1 MYSLDLHSWC
11 RRDPE
16 ILPSLPY
23 VFSPL
28 SRADPVL
35 KIPVIFFNYSAI
47 QLSEWLPFLAGKL
60 AGQHPE
66 GRACKPSV
74 FLQLGKTLHR
84 GIFRQQR
91 LGNGKYLT
99 SAGRL
104 PYVPF
109 TSSLPFLAI
118 SSNAAGRSRKIAAIL
133 AACAASFLCIDGQD
147 ILPRSKQFIKSI
159 AAFFHKQ
166 ASSQA
171 HNFKAAKIYFPKS
184 GLVEHN
190 PAA

>member
-23 VFSPL
+23 VFLRFPGQTL
-28 SRADPVL
+28 L

-74 FLQLGKTLHR
+74 FLQLGKTLH
-84 GIFRQQR
+84 
-91 LGNGKYLT
+91 
-99 SAGRL
+99 
-104 PYVPF
+104 P
-109 TSSLPFLAI
+109 
-118 SSNAAGRSRKIAAIL
+118 
-133 AACAASFLCIDGQD
+133 
-147 ILPRSKQFIKSI
+147 
-159 AAFFHKQ
+159 AAFSDSKGS
-166 ASSQA
+166 AMES
-171 HNFKAAKIYFPKS
+171 I
-184 GLVEHN
+184 
-190 PAA
+190 